1 MTPSLREELILSHIP
16 QVKLLPRHL
25 HRRCPQVELDDL
37 ISAGTL
43 GLIRAVDRFDT
54 KRNLKLKTLAE
65 HRIRGAMLDYL
76 RYIDPLPRN
85 VRRFQ
90 KQRDVVIAKL
100 QIAGEVASHA
110 RNAQAL
116 GVSSQKYAMLSRIIA
131 AAEPIS
137 IHESTVVRELTGWC
151 RSTSAK
157 GRTHGFLSRR
167 YHSPCSLVVRV
178 RLQLAVQLVTRTE
191 LYIAPTVML
200 RHFRSIAQ
208 NRKQL
213 NVRQNL
219 NTVFPTKSENHSVM
233 EVAVQSA

>member
-1 MTPSLREELILSHIP
+1 MMTPSLREELILSHIP

-100 QIAGEVASHA
+100 QARWRGRQPRKERSGARCFVTEVCNAFENNRGSGANLDSRVDSRPGVDRLVPVNLGQRSNPWILVPALSLALLACSQGATTVGSSA
-110 RNAQAL
+110 RNADGAIYCTD
-116 GVSSQKYAMLSRIIA
+116 SYAKAFPIDR
-131 AAEPIS
+131 AESKATQRPS
-137 IHESTVVRELTGWC
+137 ELE
-151 RSTSAK
+151 
-157 GRTHGFLSRR
+157 
-167 YHSPCSLVVRV
+167 YRV
-178 RLQLAVQLVTRTE
+178 PDKV
-191 LYIAPTVML
+191 
-200 RHFRSIAQ
+200 
-208 NRKQL
+208 
-213 NVRQNL
+213 
-219 NTVFPTKSENHSVM
+219 
-233 EVAVQSA
+233 